1 MTYFHE
7 WGATMMKLTNE
18 VAFITGGASGVGRAI
33 VERFVSEGAKVAI
46 FDKSVDRLKELEQ
59 TFGDDVMGIVGDVR
73 QLSDLKSAVNQC
85 SEHFGK
91 IDTLIAN
98 VGIWDYNMAL
108 VDLPEDKLDQAFD
121 ELFHVNVKGYLLAAK
136 ACLPQLA
143 ETRGNMIFTVSN
155 AGFYTNGGGPLY
167 TSTKH
172 AVVGLVRQLAF
183 ELAPYVRVNGIAIG
197 GAMTDLRG
205 PASLEMDSRS
215 VTSMYKEW
223 YEDDDLEAGKENIA
237 AASPVG
243 RILQGED
250 YAGSYVFFASRD
262 DNIPATGTV
271 LNFDG
276 GWGIRGIRK
285 KTGSEGLLEKLKVKA
300 FEGS

>member
-1 MTYFHE
+1 
-7 WGATMMKLTNE
+7 MKLANE

-33 VERFVSEGAKVAI
+33 VERFVSEGAKVAV

-59 TFGDDVMGIVGDVR
+59 TFGDDVIGIVGDVR
-73 QLSDLKSAVNQC
+73 QLSELKTAVNQC

-108 VDLPEDKLDQAFD
+108 VDLPEDKIDQAFD

-136 ACLPQLA
+136 ACLPQLV

-167 TSTKH
+167 TATKH

-183 ELAPYVRVNGIAIG
+183 EVAPYIRVNGIAIG

-262 DNIPATGTV
+262 DNVPATGTV

-276 GWGIRGIRK
+276 GWGIRGIRR

-300 FEGS
+300 SEGL